1 MKQPKIYDLPQAFF
15 ENVNIVV
22 EQDLVLSFHPQYLHV
37 SISDSLLFNTTV
49 IINKKCPS

>member
-22 EQDLVLSFHPQYLHV
+22 EQDLVLRFHPQYLHV
-37 SISDSLLFNTTV
+37 SY
-49 IINKKCPS
+49 K